1 MVVVGAMCLVIVGNR
16 DHLNVVMTHLVSKSA
31 VLNWSSFSALN
42 PTKYIC
48 IYIYIYPSLQIS
60 EQCWSSNHRLSVG
73 SSRLRHPRGLHNR
86 IMWGGSDAQGERRPA
101 SCCLSPMGLQG
112 GLHLWGCTA
121 YLPGGSQDSP
131 DPRPRRWTLSTNPED
146 NLWP

>member
-48 IYIYIYPSLQIS
+48 IYIFIHHCRSQSSAGVQITV
-60 EQCWSSNHRLSVG
+60 SVLVV
-73 SSRLRHPRGLHNR
+73 RA
-86 IMWGGSDAQGERRPA
+86 SDIPEA
-101 SCCLSPMGLQG
+101 SII
-112 GLHLWGCTA
+112 
-121 YLPGGSQDSP
+121 
-131 DPRPRRWTLSTNPED
+131 E
-146 NLWP
+146 